1 MKMVRKI
8 IHIDMDAFYSSVE
21 QRDNPELV
29 GKPVVIA
36 RDPKQRGVVS
46 TCSYEARKFGIYS
59 SMSSHQ
65 AYKLCPH
72 AIFIPPRIEYYKEV
86 SKEIMNIFKRYTDI
100 IEPIAFDEA
109 FLDVTQNK
117 FGSPSATI
125 IAQHIQRTIYEEVG
139 LTSSAGV
146 SYNKFIAKL
155 SSAFQKPC
163 GLTVIPPDKAG
174 EFLESLPISKF
185 FGVGKVTEKKMHDL
199 GIFNGA
205 DLKKWSEEDLIK
217 YFNKRGYLLF
227 RNVRGEDNSPVKPH
241 KERKSIGKEHTF
253 ESNIT
258 NEEIILAKLKI
269 LSEQLEKSL
278 QKLEIHGKTIMIKI
292 RYGDFSSSTKRK
304 SMNSYIR
311 ESRDI
316 YSYATE
322 LWEKAYVGNQH
333 IRSIGIYLTGL
344 APVSFNNIT
353 IDEFL

>member
-8 IHIDMDAFYSSVE
+8 IHIDMDAFYSSIE
-21 QRDNPELV
+21 QRDNPKLV

-46 TCSYEARKFGIYS
+46 TCSYEARKYGIYS

-86 SKEIMNIFKRYTDI
+86 SKEIMNIFQRYTDI

-117 FGSPSATI
+117 FGTPSATI
-125 IAQHIQRTIYEEVG
+125 IAQHIQRTIYKEVG

-155 SSAFQKPC
+155 SSDFQKPC
-163 GLTVIPPDKAG
+163 GLTVIPPEKAD

-185 FGVGKVTEKKMHDL
+185 FGVGKVTEKKMHSLD
-199 GIFNGA
+199 IFNGA

-217 YFNKRGYLLF
+217 YFNKRGHKLF
-227 RNVRGEDNSPVKPH
+227 KNVRGEDNSPVKPH
-241 KERKSIGKEHTF
+241 KKRKSIGKEHTF
-253 ESNIT
+253 ENNIA
-258 NEEIILAKLKI
+258 NEDVILAKLKI

-278 QKLEIHGKTIMIKI
+278 QKLGIHGKTIMLKI
-292 RYGDFSSSTKRK
+292 RYSNFSTNTKRI
-304 SMNSYIR
+304 SIQSYIK
-311 ESRDI
+311 ESGCI
-316 YSYATE
+316 YRYATGLWGE
-322 LWEKAYVGNQH
+322 LYVGNQH

-344 APVSFNNIT
+344 APISFNNLT